1 MTTSTRS
8 TAKPLIKLLKED
20 HDKVTA
26 LFEEFEE
33 LHDEKNSNAK
43 KAELVKLICQE
54 LTLHTLLEEKIVYPL
69 ARESIDD
76 TDVMDEA
83 DVEHAGAKHLI
94 KELEKMDPQDSHY
107 DAKVTVL
114 SEYIQHHVK
123 EEEGT
128 MFPELEKS
136 GIDGE
141 EIAQEVIQFKEKHQK
156 LASTSRK
163 GSAQKVSSKSAAVH
177 SVK

>member
-1 MTTSTRS
+1 MATSTRT

-33 LHDEKNSNAK
+33 LHEKKNSHDE
-43 KAELVKLICQE
+43 KAELVSLICKE
-54 LTLHTLLEEKIVYPL
+54 LTLHTLVEEKIVYPL

-76 TDVMDEA
+76 PDVMDEA
-83 DVEHAGAKHLI
+83 DVEHAGAKNLI
-94 KELEKMDPQDSHY
+94 KELEKMDPEDSHY

-114 SEYIQHHVK
+114 SEYIKHHVK
-123 EEEGT
+123 EEEGI
-128 MFPELEKS
+128 MFPKLEKA
-136 GIDGE
+136 GIDGDE
-141 EIAQEVIQFKEKHQK
+141 VVQEVLQFKEKHQDSK
-156 LASTSRK
+156 SNSRK
-163 GSAQKVSSKSAAVH
+163 SVAGKSSSQSTATH

>member
-1 MTTSTRS
+1 MTTLTRI

-33 LHDEKNSNAK
+33 LHEKKNSHAK
-43 KAELVKLICQE
+43 KAELVSQICQE
-54 LTLHTLLEEKIVYPL
+54 LTLHTLVEEKIVYPL

-76 TDVMDEA
+76 ADVMDEA

-94 KELEKMDPQDSHY
+94 KELEKMDPEDSHY

-114 SEYIQHHVK
+114 SEYIEHHVK
-123 EEEGT
+123 EEEGV
-128 MFPELEKS
+128 MFPKLEKA

-141 EIAQEVIQFKEKHQK
+141 EIAQEILQFKEKHQD
-156 LASTSRK
+156 
-163 GSAQKVSSKSAAVH
+163 SKSASRKSVAEKSPSKSMAAH
-177 SVK
+177 SAK